1 MDAIDWAIEGTV
13 NCARREEGLPD
24 LTGTALGSWVT
35 GAATLGVTDAAALA
49 GAGEG
54 LCAGAALAAGFTAA
68 AVALAAAGVGDFFAT
83 GAAALGGGAVFLAG
97 VVTVFFGAGTLA
109 FAGVLEM
116 DLTGAAVFLTGAA
129 GALVALAALILVAA
143 TGLAPVPGLAF
154 LVLVAFNSCLLIETQ
169 GARWREV
176 QGAAGVPP

>member
-1 MDAIDWAIEGTV
+1 M
-13 NCARREEGLPD
+13 
-24 LTGTALGSWVT
+24 
-35 GAATLGVTDAAALA
+35 
-49 GAGEG
+49 
-54 LCAGAALAAGFTAA
+54 
-68 AVALAAAGVGDFFAT
+68 
-83 GAAALGGGAVFLAG
+83 
-97 VVTVFFGAGTLA
+97 GAGTLA

-129 GALVALAALILVAA
+129 GALVALAALTLVAA